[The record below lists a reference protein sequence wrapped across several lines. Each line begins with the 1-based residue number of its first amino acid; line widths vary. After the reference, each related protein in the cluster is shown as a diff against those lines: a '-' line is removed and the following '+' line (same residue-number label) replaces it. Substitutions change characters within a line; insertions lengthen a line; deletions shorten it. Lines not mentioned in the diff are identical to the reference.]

1 MLTTTT
7 SSSRIV
13 TAGGFGRPAA
23 TPHRASPVQ
32 RPAALPASTR
42 QDAQHRWP
50 ALFGTPRSAGA
61 TRHTPQVPPP
71 GLGAQIAYVPRGA
84 TPLQIA
90 AIKQQLTDNR
100 NRRQQSILDALEP
113 GMRARGVNSEDITE
127 LRFMCAMVA
136 R

>member
-7 SSSRIV
+7 SSRRIV
-13 TAGGFGRPAA
+13 TAGDFGRPAA
-23 TPHRASPVQ
+23 APHRASPVQ
-32 RPAALPASTR
+32 RTAAPPASTR

-50 ALFGTPRSAGA
+50 AVFGTPRSAGA
-61 TRHTPQVPPP
+61 TRHTPQVPPS

-90 AIKQQLTDNR
+90 ASKQQLTENR
-100 NRRQQSILDALEP
+100 NRRQQSTLELLDRGLRAGGTDP
-113 GMRARGVNSEDITE
+113 GLMTE
-127 LRFMCAMVA
+127 FRFMCEMVA